1 MTFFR
6 ELCEDLT
13 TAETKICGAKDLNNY
28 PVLKCSNIEESD
40 WEKSFGKVC

>member
-1 MTFFR
+1 MFFR

-13 TAETKICGAKDLNNY
+13 TEETKICRAKSLNNY

-40 WEKSFGKVC
+40 CEKSFGKIC